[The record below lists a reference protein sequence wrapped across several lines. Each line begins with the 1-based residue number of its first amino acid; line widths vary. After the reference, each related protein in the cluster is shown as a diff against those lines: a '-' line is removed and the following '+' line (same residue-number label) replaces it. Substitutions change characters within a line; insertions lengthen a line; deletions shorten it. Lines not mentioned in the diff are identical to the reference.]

1 MSREEKPQV
10 TYIAVSWCPISLNLL
25 VVWYELKQNLQATK
39 KYVTKLVHSSSHP
52 SLRRN
57 VRNAPCGM
65 GEVPVWQSS
74 RER

>member
-1 MSREEKPQV
+1 MRREAKPQV
-10 TYIAVSWCPISLNLL
+10 IMQYSWCPFSLSLL
-25 VVWYELKQNLQATK
+25 IVWYELKQNLQATK